1 MKALILRLLALFG
14 LAPAGHVALAQ
25 TRARRAG
32 EKAARL
38 EMQFTQLR
46 KGRDAAKESHRQ
58 AAAAAAEWKR
68 TARQARDEAAQAKT
82 AAERASAQTD
92 DWRARAEALAREL
105 QELRERLEESR
116 RVATLAREHL
126 MATEV
131 KLDLI
136 EAAIHV
142 LDARTREEFVS
153 KGS

>member
-25 TRARRAG
+25 TRARRAA

-38 EMQFTQLR
+38 EMQLTKVR

-58 AAAAAAEWKR
+58 AAAAASEWKR
-68 TARQARDEAAQAKT
+68 TARRARDEAAQART
-82 AAERASAQTD
+82 AAERSSAQTE
-92 DWRARAEALAREL
+92 DWRARAEALAREV

-116 RVATLAREHL
+116 RIATLAREHL

-142 LDARTREEFVS
+142 LDARTREAAVPRS
-153 KGS
+153 